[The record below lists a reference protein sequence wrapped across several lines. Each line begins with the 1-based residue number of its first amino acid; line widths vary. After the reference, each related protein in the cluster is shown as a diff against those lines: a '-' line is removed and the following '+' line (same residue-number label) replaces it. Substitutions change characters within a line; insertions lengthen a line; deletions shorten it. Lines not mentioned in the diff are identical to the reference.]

1 MFFKI
6 EEVLYALYHFPLALT
21 SPFIGWY
28 FFFGLSERDFMG
40 SALIIAIPYFFLI
53 FSTGFFGRL
62 SDKIGSRNLVLIS
75 LGTLS
80 VSFLCYFFIQ
90 DRLLFFI
97 LYIGFN
103 IIVSGFIPA
112 FNRLMSFYDEEERAG
127 IFGRLGMMASLGFL
141 VGSVFATIA
150 FVLNITG
157 NSIDT
162 FRAMFPFAMIISLF
176 AFISAFRL
184 KETTSTS
191 MIQANI
197 SYSNPNGSVSL
208 KRNVIFR
215 PVFIL
220 LIIIALINI
229 STSIYVN
236 FFSIYVQDELHQDM
250 SFIALANSIATLLG
264 VFATYYI
271 GEFVNVLKRKTFVLL
286 ATFLY
291 TFFPLFIF
299 LLNSPAVIFIL
310 YCLPYYAILFV
321 LAPVI
326 ISEKSLESGR
336 GQVMGLY
343 TGSQYLGLMIGTMIG
358 GILATINNIVR
369 PNFIAGTIIGFCSI
383 LICLFFFKEASND
396 LQSI

>member
-1 MFFKI
+1 MLFKI
-6 EEVLYALYHFPLALT
+6 EEVLYAFYHFPLALT
-21 SPFIGWY
+21 GPFIGWY
-28 FFFGLSERDFMG
+28 FFFGLSERDFIG

-53 FSTGFFGRL
+53 FSTGYFGQL

-80 VSFLCYFFIQ
+80 LSFLCYFFVQ
-90 DRLLFFI
+90 DRFLFFI

-103 IIVSGFIPA
+103 IITSGFIPA
-112 FNRLMSFYDEEERAG
+112 FNRLMSFYSEEERAE
-127 IFGRLGMMASLGFL
+127 IFGRLGMMASVGFL

-150 FVLNITG
+150 FGLNTG

-162 FRAMFPFAMIISLF
+162 FRAMFLFAMIITLF
-176 AFISAFRL
+176 TFILAFRL
-184 KETTSTS
+184 KETTSTR
-191 MIQANI
+191 MIQTNI
-197 SYSNPNGSVSL
+197 LFSNPND
-208 KRNVIFR
+208 NVFLEKSALFR
-215 PVFIL
+215 PVFVFLVIVTL
-220 LIIIALINI
+220 THI

-236 FFSIYVQDELHQDM
+236 FFSIYVQDELNYDM

-264 VFATYYI
+264 GFATYSI
-271 GEFVNVLKRKTFVLL
+271 GRFVNVLQRKTFVLL

-291 TFFPLFIF
+291 TIFPLSIF
-299 LLNSPAVIFIL
+299 LLNSPVVIFIL

-326 ISEKSLESGR
+326 LSEKSLESGR

-343 TGSQYLGLMIGTMIG
+343 TGSQYFGLMVGTIIG
-358 GILATINNIVR
+358 GILAAINNIVR

-383 LICLFFFKEASND
+383 LVCLFFFKEASNNV
-396 LQSI
+396 QSV